1 MPVNASNNNL
11 NWNAPD
17 FRLVSVDSNF
27 YSLEDLVGLNGTVI
41 AFICNHCPYV
51 IEIIRRFVSEAK
63 EMKKIGINTIAI
75 MSNDVSSYPADSY
88 NNMKL
93 FAKIHDFNFQY
104 LYDESQ
110 ITAKKYNAV
119 CTPDIFGFNKFNKL
133 KYRGR
138 IDSNVMKE
146 NKNINRE
153 LFYAMELIA
162 KTNEGP
168 SIQMNSF
175 GCSIKWKNNE

>member
-88 NNMKL
+88 DNMKL
-93 FAKIHDFNFQY
+93 FAKKHDFNFQY
-104 LYDESQ
+104 LYDETQ
-110 ITAKKYNAV
+110 ITAREYNAV
-119 CTPDIFGFNKFNKL
+119 CTPDIFGFNKLNQL

-138 IDSNVMKE
+138 IDSKAMKE

-168 SIQMNSF
+168 SSQMNSF

>member
-1 MPVNASNNNL
+1 MPVNASNDNL
-11 NWNAPD
+11 NWNAPG
-17 FRLVSVDSNF
+17 FRLQSVDSNF
-27 YSLEDLVGLNGTVI
+27 YSLKDLVGVNGTVI

-51 IEIIRRFVSEAK
+51 IEIIRRFVSEAN

-75 MSNDVSSYPADSY
+75 MPNDVSSYPKDSY

-93 FAKIHDFNFQY
+93 FAKMHDFNFQY

-138 IDSNVMKE
+138 IDSKVMKE
-146 NKNINRE
+146 NKIINRE